1 MKAKVD
7 APAVEESLNM
17 KEEIGAAA
25 AVEKATTQDIA
36 ASRTI
41 PKSIDTTITSEED
54 IDIFLS
60 PNTEDG
66 VKGAVDFRPE
76 TNYEDDIDI
85 YGDETLIGSE
95 GDTEEIKEE
104 DKDHVEDA
112 VDIKL
117 ADEEPDTFTA
127 PLEAR
132 ENKITKETVTEED
145 EITRMEKAA
154 EEQVAFGRAAI
165 FTSIEQNLNNVEI
178 LANSIGQGV
187 VNVTETRYIS
197 AGGIKLEVSI
207 KFLGTD
213 TIAPVELD
221 EKVGKAVLSTTETA
235 TPKLSPDTSD
245 TQPQLRE
252 KFAPAP
258 PQQTSTKPCL
268 FGHNCTRRD
277 TCSFAHPASTPK
289 ICTYLNS
296 ETGCIFGAKCK
307 YLHPSTDR
315 PKTETAV
322 SEEGS
327 TPPVHEQSAAGKLEL
342 KATKSRAARE
352 ASAAVTTSTTGSNA
366 SSPPSAPTQ
375 PMVPTAPTKAS
386 PGIDIFT
393 STKQQGQKRS
403 RGDDHLDEGHADGGH
418 NAQRLRTNGWVATT
432 LQSTRS
438 RPRCKASTGNT
449 RSNGS
454 RCQTSLQ
461 NRCSISL
468 RSRWPTPSFSKA
480 FTTLSTLRNRL
491 RTILNS
497 LLSTASTISRA
508 TTATSNRAIV
518 GDAVAVMVK
527 AGVEVVVPPMAAV
540 VVGTNS
546 RTTTKAQ
553 TATRNSSRT
562 AVVLSRPT
570 TVALRCLAKA

>member
-36 ASRTI
+36 APRTI

-187 VNVTETRYIS
+187 VNAIS
-197 AGGIKLEVSI
+197 A
-207 KFLGTD
+207 
-213 TIAPVELD
+213 
-221 EKVGKAVLSTTETA
+221 
-235 TPKLSPDTSD
+235 
-245 TQPQLRE
+245 
-252 KFAPAP
+252 PA
-258 PQQTSTKPCL
+258 
-268 FGHNCTRRD
+268 
-277 TCSFAHPASTPK
+277 
-289 ICTYLNS
+289 
-296 ETGCIFGAKCK
+296 E
-307 YLHPSTDR
+307 
-315 PKTETAV
+315 
-322 SEEGS
+322 
-327 TPPVHEQSAAGKLEL
+327 
-342 KATKSRAARE
+342 
-352 ASAAVTTSTTGSNA
+352 SN
-366 SSPPSAPTQ
+366 
-375 PMVPTAPTKAS
+375 
-386 PGIDIFT
+386 
-393 STKQQGQKRS
+393 
-403 RGDDHLDEGHADGGH
+403 
-418 NAQRLRTNGWVATT
+418 
-432 LQSTRS
+432 
-438 RPRCKASTGNT
+438 
-449 RSNGS
+449 
-454 RCQTSLQ
+454 
-461 NRCSISL
+461 
-468 RSRWPTPSFSKA
+468 
-480 FTTLSTLRNRL
+480 
-491 RTILNS
+491 
-497 LLSTASTISRA
+497 
-508 TTATSNRAIV
+508 
-518 GDAVAVMVK
+518 
-527 AGVEVVVPPMAAV
+527 
-540 VVGTNS
+540 
-546 RTTTKAQ
+546 
-553 TATRNSSRT
+553 
-562 AVVLSRPT
+562 
-570 TVALRCLAKA
+570 